1 MASLS
6 TRSVSIILVA
16 AGQGERLGAGVPK
29 ALAEIAGEP
38 LLVHA
43 VRSALSAQGVDL
55 LVVAAPDSHLE
66 QFAELV
72 QSVSE
77 RLSSL
82 VPIKLVAGGET
93 RQASIGKAIA
103 VCDALSES
111 ILVHDVA
118 RALAPAELFER
129 VADAVVQSGAGV
141 VPVVPVVDTIKLL
154 KDGLV
159 ADTVDRSVLGSAQ
172 TPQGFPAQGLRAVY
186 ANAEA
191 EFTDDAALY
200 QSAGG
205 SVIHI
210 QGDPAA
216 FKVTTQ
222 EDLRRAE
229 SLFEREYR
237 TGIGTDTHR
246 FSSNPEVPL
255 YLGTVVWEG
264 EPGLEGHSDGDAVSH
279 AIVDALLSAANMG
292 DIGSN
297 FGVDRPE
304 FAGANGAVFL
314 TETKRMLESVG
325 YRVENVSCQ
334 LVGDR
339 PKVAPK
345 RHLVQ
350 VALTELLDA
359 PVSLSATTTDGL
371 GFLGNAEGVAAVAT
385 AMISRRKVRL

>member
-1 MASLS
+1 MS
-6 TRSVSIILVA
+6 TRSIAIILVA

-29 ALAEIAGEP
+29 ALATLSGET
-38 LLVHA
+38 LLAHS
-43 VRSALSAQGVDL
+43 VRSALSVQGL
-55 LVVAAPDSHLE
+55 QQLVIAAPDAHLE
-66 QFAELV
+66 EFAAII

-77 RLSSL
+77 RLASL
-82 VPIKLVAGGET
+82 IPVKIVAGGET
-93 RQASIGKAIA
+93 RQGSIAKAVA
-103 VCDALSES
+103 VCDALTES

-118 RALAPAELFER
+118 RALAPVELFER

-141 VPVVPVVDTIKLL
+141 VPVLPVVDTIKLL

-159 ADTVDRSVLGSAQ
+159 SDTVDRSVLGAAQ

-210 QGDPAA
+210 PGDAAA
-216 FKVTTQ
+216 FKVTTP

-229 SLFEREYR
+229 SLIEREFR

-246 FSSNPEVPL
+246 FSDDPDVPL

-264 EPGLEGHSDGDAVSH
+264 EPGLEGHSDGDAISH
-279 AIVDALLSAANMG
+279 AIVDALLSAASLG

-297 FGVDRPE
+297 FGIDRPE
-304 FAGANGAVFL
+304 FAGANGSVFL
-314 TETKRMLESVG
+314 IETKRMLEAVG
-325 YRVENVSCQ
+325 YRIENVSCQ
-334 LVGDR
+334 LIGDR
-339 PKVAPK
+339 PKVAPQ
-345 RHLVQ
+345 RHFVQ

>member
-210 QGDPAA
+210 HGDPAA

-229 SLFEREYR
+229 SLFERDYR